1 MINLSTISHIWNIV
15 VESNLFNFII
25 FVLIF
30 AWIFHKIKVKEIIHN
45 IQQKIIKL
53 IEDVKKNKEDA
64 YNELIQAEKAI
75 ENLDEELKAIV
86 DDAKKS
92 ANVISEK
99 ILTEANKQI
108 EDIESNATK
117 IIDAEEKMLIAKLT
131 KSTSHSS
138 VKAAEDH
145 IKNVL
150 VQTPTLHEKYI
161 NESIDELDR
170 LSF

>member
-1 MINLSTISHIWNIV
+1 MNMATISHLWNIV
-15 VESNLFNFII
+15 IESNLFNFII

-30 AWIFHKIKVKEIIHN
+30 AWIFHKIDVKGIISN

-53 IEDVKKNKEDA
+53 IDDVKKNKEDA
-64 YNELIQAEKAI
+64 YSDLVQAQKDI
-75 ENLDEELKAIV
+75 ENLDSELKVIV
-86 DDAKKS
+86 DEARNS
-92 ANVISEK
+92 ANVLSEK
-99 ILTEANKQI
+99 ILTEAKKQV
-108 EDIESNATK
+108 EDIEANAQK
-117 IIDAEEKMLIAKLT
+117 VIDAEEKMLIAKLT

-138 VKAAEDH
+138 VKAAEEH

-170 LSF
+170 LNF